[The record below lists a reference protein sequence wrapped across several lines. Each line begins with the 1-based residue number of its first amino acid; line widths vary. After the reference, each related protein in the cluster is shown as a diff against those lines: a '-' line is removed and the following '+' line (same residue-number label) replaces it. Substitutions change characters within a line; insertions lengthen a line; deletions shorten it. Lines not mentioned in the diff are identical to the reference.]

1 MAGSGGVGPDTLG
14 VALLEDPRYSLPTKK
29 LPDGKYLVTFTDF
42 GNQDVCTSEMVT
54 FRIYF

>member
-1 MAGSGGVGPDTLG
+1 M
-14 VALLEDPRYSLPTKK
+14 
-29 LPDGKYLVTFTDF
+29 PDGKYLVTFTDF